1 MENKLDQ
8 GGVFGALLNDLSKAF
23 DSTPHDLIIAK
34 LETYGLEIG
43 ALTVIYIYLIN
54 SKEGAK
60 VKEVYSS

>member
-34 LETYGLEIG
+34 LEAYGLEIG
-43 ALTVIYIYLIN
+43 ALTLIYIYLIN
-54 SKEGAK
+54 RKEGAK

>member
-23 DSTPHDLIIAK
+23 DSTLHDLIIAK
-34 LETYGLEIG
+34 LEAYGLEIG
-43 ALTVIYIYLIN
+43 ALTLIYIYLIN
-54 SKEGAK
+54 RKEGAQ

>member
-1 MENKLDQ
+1 MENKLNQ

-34 LETYGLEIG
+34 LEAYGLEIG
-43 ALTVIYIYLIN
+43 ALTLIHIYLIN
-54 SKEGAK
+54 RKEGAQ